1 MTMNNTYRIALA
13 GNPNTGK
20 STLFNALTGLK
31 QHTGN
36 WAGKTVSLAEG
47 AVHYKKS
54 TFRLI
59 DLPGTY
65 SLYSNSTDEEVARN
79 YIVFEKPDVTLVVLD
94 ATSLERNLNLALQ
107 VMEMTSNVIVCIN
120 LIDEA
125 KKRGIEIDDQRLM
138 RHLGVPVLKISA
150 RNKTGFPALLDTI
163 DRMIQGEISTSPFSI
178 QYNEETEAKI
188 TQLEPNVKKLVGD
201 RFPTRWIT
209 LRLLDG
215 DTSLL
220 DEIQKRMQREEESK
234 WNTVEKTSASHL
246 ENF

>member
-1 MTMNNTYRIALA
+1 MINSYRIALA

-20 STLFNALTGLK
+20 STLFNALTGLR

-47 AVHYKKS
+47 
-54 TFRLI
+54 TFKHKDKTYQII

-65 SLYSNSTDEEVARN
+65 SLFSNSVDEDVARN

-107 VMEMTSNVIVCIN
+107 VLEMTRNVIVCIN

-125 KKRGIEIDDQRLM
+125 EKKGININERILTRK
-138 RHLGVPVLKISA
+138 LGVPVVKISA
-150 RNKTGFPALLDTI
+150 RNKIGFPMLLDTI
-163 DRMIQGEISTSPFSI
+163 DRLVSGTIECIPVQTTYSEEI
-178 QYNEETEAKI
+178 EEKI
-188 TQLEPNVKKLVGD
+188 TTIESKIRSLVGNSISS
-201 RFPTRWIT
+201 RWLA

-215 DTSLL
+215 DEALL
-220 DEIQKRMQREEESK
+220 NEFNRRLVLNDQVRSE
-234 WNTVEKTSASHL
+234 A
-246 ENF
+246 

>member
-1 MTMNNTYRIALA
+1 MNNSYRIALA

-47 AVHYKKS
+47 NIEHKGK
-54 TFRLI
+54 TFRMI

-65 SLYSNSTDEEVARN
+65 SLFSNSADEEVARN

-107 VMEMTSNVIVCIN
+107 VLEMTTNVIICIN

-125 KKRGIEIDDQRLM
+125 EKQGIVINEKALTR
-138 RHLGVPVLKISA
+138 RLGVPVIKISA
-150 RNKTGFPALLDTI
+150 RNRTGFALLLDTI
-163 DRMIQGEISTSPFSI
+163 DRIVSGKIACSPERTTYEEEIEKKIRQIEPMVKGYVDDNIST
-178 QYNEETEAKI
+178 
-188 TQLEPNVKKLVGD
+188 
-201 RFPTRWIT
+201 RWLA

-215 DTSLL
+215 DDSLF
-220 DEIQKRMQREEESK
+220 REM
-234 WNTVEKTSASHL
+234 
-246 ENF
+246 ENRFSPKGGMSGAE

>member
-1 MTMNNTYRIALA
+1 MINSYRIALA

-20 STLFNALTGLK
+20 STLFNALTGLR

-47 AVHYKKS
+47 TVKHKDKTYQI
-54 TFRLI
+54 I

-65 SLYSNSTDEEVARN
+65 SLFSNSVDEEVARN

-107 VMEMTSNVIVCIN
+107 VLEMTRNVIVCIN

-125 KKRGIEIDDQRLM
+125 EKKGININERILTRK
-138 RHLGVPVLKISA
+138 LGVPVVKISA
-150 RNKTGFPALLDTI
+150 RNKIGFPMLLDTI
-163 DRMIQGEISTSPFSI
+163 DRLVSGTIECNPVQTTYSEEI
-178 QYNEETEAKI
+178 EEKI
-188 TQLEPNVKKLVGD
+188 TTIESKIRSLVGNSISS
-201 RFPTRWIT
+201 RWLA

-215 DTSLL
+215 DEALL
-220 DEIQKRMQREEESK
+220 NEFNRRLVLNDQVRRE
-234 WNTVEKTSASHL
+234 A
-246 ENF
+246 

>member
-1 MTMNNTYRIALA
+1 MNSYRIALA

-20 STLFNALTGLK
+20 STLFNALTGLR

-47 AVHYKKS
+47 TVKHKDKTYQI
-54 TFRLI
+54 I

-65 SLYSNSTDEEVARN
+65 SLFSNSVDEEVARN

-107 VMEMTSNVIVCIN
+107 VLEMTRNVIVCIN

-125 KKRGIEIDDQRLM
+125 EKKGININERILTRK
-138 RHLGVPVLKISA
+138 LGVPVVKISA
-150 RNKTGFPALLDTI
+150 RNKIGFPMLLDTI
-163 DRMIQGEISTSPFSI
+163 DRLVSGTIECNPVQTTYSEEI
-178 QYNEETEAKI
+178 EEKI
-188 TQLEPNVKKLVGD
+188 TTIESKIRSLVGNSISS
-201 RFPTRWIT
+201 RWLA

-215 DTSLL
+215 DEALL
-220 DEIQKRMQREEESK
+220 NEFNRRLVLNDQVRRE
-234 WNTVEKTSASHL
+234 A
-246 ENF
+246 

>member
-1 MTMNNTYRIALA
+1 MTTNDTYRIALA

-47 AVHYKKS
+47 SVHYKKS
-54 TFRLI
+54 TYRLI

-79 YIVFEKPDVTLVVLD
+79 YIVFEKPHVTLVVLD

-125 KKRGIEIDDQRLM
+125 KKRGIEIDEHKLM
-138 RHLGVPVLKISA
+138 RQLGVPVLKISA

-163 DRMIQGEISTSPFSI
+163 DRMIRGEISTTPFKI
-178 QYNEETEAKI
+178 AYNEETEEKI
-188 TQLEPNVKKLVGD
+188 NKLEPNVKKLVGD
-201 RFPTRWIT
+201 RFPTRWIA

-220 DEIQKRMQREEESK
+220 DEIQKRMHQEEEST
-234 WNTVEKTSASHL
+234 WNTVEKTSSSHL